1 MVKEY
6 DKLIDTAHKKLV
18 DVEASSG
25 IANTKDEKDKD
36 GLTPFDRQ
44 RIELGRLTIEY
55 EKNID
60 TVTNHVN
67 YVDIAYSESLM
78 TKEIQQYEQQIPLF
92 EAEAKRQGQA
102 DPKTAVTDWLQYCK
116 KIYIAYRRLQALKI
130 WQSLSPGERAK
141 TAGFRHARTW
151 QSITRSNVIS

>member
-92 EAEAKRQGQA
+92 EVRQKDKARQILRLRLLTGYSIVRRYTLHTA
-102 DPKTAVTDWLQYCK
+102 DCK
-116 KIYIAYRRLQALKI
+116 
-130 WQSLSPGERAK
+130 P
-141 TAGFRHARTW
+141 
-151 QSITRSNVIS
+151 